1 MPRQLRLPGQQKGH
15 KPMAPKTE
23 HKRHASKH
31 KIDRRLGV
39 NLWGRSKSPLNT
51 RSYAPGQHG
60 QRRKK
65 PTDFGIQLMAKQKL
79 KGYYGNIGEKQFK
92 KYYQKRFAVSDTGQN
107 LIGILESRLD
117 AVLYRSKL
125 APTVFAAR
133 QIINHGHVLL
143 NGKRCNIGS
152 VMLKAGDTLQ
162 LRDKAKAK
170 CRYSGRL
177 PLLSVTCL
185 NMLKLI
191 MTRCQPH
198 WSVRRLWMKCLI
210 RCRWNQIWWSNI
222 THADICL

>member
-1 MPRQLRLPGQQKGH
+1 
-15 KPMAPKTE
+15 MAPKAE
-23 HKRHASKH
+23 HKRHQSKH

-39 NLWGRSKSPLNT
+39 NLWGRAKSPLNT

-92 KYYQKRFAVSDTGQN
+92 KYYVEAVRRQGDTGQN

-125 APTVFAAR
+125 APTVFASR
-133 QIINHGHVLL
+133 QLINHGHVLL

-152 VMLKAGDTLQ
+152 VMLKAGDKISLKEKARQ
-162 LRDKAKAK
+162 IPAVLEAIASHERDVPEYVDADHDGFSAVLV
-170 CRYSGRL
+170 REPSLDEVPYPTHMEPNLVVEYYSR
-177 PLLSVTCL
+177 
-185 NMLKLI
+185 
-191 MTRCQPH
+191 
-198 WSVRRLWMKCLI
+198 
-210 RCRWNQIWWSNI
+210 
-222 THADICL
+222 